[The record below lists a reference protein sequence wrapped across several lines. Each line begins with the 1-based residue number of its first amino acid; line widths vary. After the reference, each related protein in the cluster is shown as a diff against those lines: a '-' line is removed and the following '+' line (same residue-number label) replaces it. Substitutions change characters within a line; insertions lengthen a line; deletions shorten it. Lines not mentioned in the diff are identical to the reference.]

1 MNSLDQFYTT
11 PEVAKQC
18 FEEFKKINLQGDV
31 VYIEPS
37 AGTGSFFSLLPEN
50 SRVGLDLDPKCP
62 GVVERDF
69 FTFTYTKQCE
79 ETIVVIGN
87 PPFGRVSSLA
97 ISFFNHSAK
106 FADYICFIVPRT
118 FKRTSVINRLDSR
131 FHLVSTTDLPE
142 KGCFTPD
149 ISAKCCF
156 QIWKKLDTRRIKS
169 FLPTSCED
177 FSFVKYG
184 EKDSSGQPTVPAE
197 ESFDFVMKAFGSNCG
212 EIFTENLNSL
222 RPKSYYFIKSNIDT
236 QFLIN
241 ILKSLDYSISKDT
254 VRQDSLGK
262 ADIVK
267 LYTSGKKRF
276 L

>member
-1 MNSLDQFYTT
+1 MSSLDQFYTN
-11 PEVAKQC
+11 PEVAKKC
-18 FEEFKKINLQGDV
+18 FQEFKKLKLPDNV

-37 AGTGSFFSLLPEN
+37 AGTGSFFSLLPEK
-50 SRVGLDLDPKCP
+50 SRIGLDLDPKFP
-62 GVVERDF
+62 GVVEKDF
-69 FTFTYTKQCE
+69 FTFTYTKQDD

-106 FADYICFIVPRT
+106 FTDYICFIVPRT
-118 FKRTSVINRLDSR
+118 FKRTSVINRLDSQ
-131 FHLVSTTDLPE
+131 FHLVSTTNLPE

-156 QIWKKLDTRRIKS
+156 QIWKKLDTHRIKS
-169 FLPTSCED
+169 VFPTSCED

-184 EKDSSGQPTVPAE
+184 EKDSLGQPTVPIA
-197 ESFDFVMKAFGSNCG
+197 ESFDFAVKAFGSNCG
-212 EIFTENLNSL
+212 EIFTENLGSL

-236 QFLIN
+236 RVLIN
-241 ILKSLDYSISKDT
+241 ILKSLNYSISKDT

-262 ADIVK
+262 ADLVE